1 MLPLAPLLAVLAFA
15 APVSSP
21 SDSPAASSAKT
32 AAHPQDEAAKLR
44 AELIQKLLALA
55 TWCNDKE
62 LFLQRDNVWRS
73 VLALD
78 SENAGARQGLRYG
91 RDVGGKWKDPAPRE
105 VKDRN
110 AAALP
115 EFGKKRSEAV
125 GGYRDALLALLEK
138 EQASA
143 EKRAAALDEVLLVD
157 PDDPVIHDQRGESR
171 AGEKWVLTETVT
183 GEARRAE
190 IKQWIQKG
198 RTGVPEA
205 AKVPPTPADLA
216 LLPAWKASLDSDGVH
231 LLSQMPDA
239 EAKEWLTLAHASCA
253 LLEGACGKPMP
264 PAQNFTAYLL
274 VDPAEKDK
282 LLTGLPSATDAV
294 KKSWKDSSGFG
305 IPGLSSAVIWDKDLK
320 RRVDCFT
327 RQLIASQLFQGF
339 HIESRQG
346 WAFEGFGLYFGSL
359 LTGSRTNWFIGSVPG
374 EPVGLRTKLFS
385 QKTDWYGEAITILKS
400 PSAPKLSELLGKELA
415 AVKIEEMVVA
425 QAFAAYL
432 VEGLPKELP
441 EILTH
446 AGAGESTAAA
456 LEAVTKR
463 PLAEIEKRFQR
474 WLGERH

>member
-1 MLPLAPLLAVLAFA
+1 MLPLTTLLALLAFA
-15 APVSSP
+15 APVSKLPDSP
-21 SDSPAASSAKT
+21 SVSSAK
-32 AAHPQDEAAKLR
+32 AAVHPQDEAAKLR
-44 AELIQKLLALA
+44 ADLIQKLLGLA

-91 RDVGGKWKDPAPRE
+91 RDVAGKWKDPAPRE

-115 EFGKKRSEAV
+115 EFGTKRSEAV

-138 EQASA
+138 EQANA

-157 PDDPVIHDQRGESR
+157 PDDPVIHGQRGEAR
-171 AGEKWVLTETVT
+171 AGEKWVLTETVA

-190 IKQWIQKG
+190 LKQWVQKG
-198 RTGVPEA
+198 RASVPEA

-216 LLPAWKASLDSDGVH
+216 LLPAWKASLNSDGVH
-231 LLSQMPDA
+231 LLSQTPDA

-282 LLTGLPSATDAV
+282 LLTGLPGQSDAV
-294 KKSWKDSSGFG
+294 KKGWKDSSGFG

-339 HIESRQG
+339 HLEARQG
-346 WAFEGFGLYFGSL
+346 WAFEGLGLYFGSL
-359 LTGSRTNWFIGSVPG
+359 LTGSRTNWFIATQPG

-385 QKTDWYGEAITILKS
+385 QKTDWYVEAITLLKS
-400 PSAPKLSELLGKELA
+400 PSAPKLSDVLGKELSGI
-415 AVKIEEMVVA
+415 KIDEMVVA

-446 AGAGESTAAA
+446 AGAGESTVAAI
-456 LEAVTKR
+456 EAVTKR
-463 PLAEIEKRFQR
+463 PLAETAKRFER